1 MIMPMNRAMTEAPMI
16 CSPAA
21 FSRFSNTFAI
31 LDGLVFDA
39 CAGPVSGK
47 DPLRYYNDVV
57 DKSTP
62 EERKKAGNGTLILY
76 NQMMRELE

>member
-1 MIMPMNRAMTEAPMI
+1 MYPSRMPFGMHV
-16 CSPAA
+16 
-21 FSRFSNTFAI
+21 FAI